1 MPRSRRRARRASAT
15 PPALDDLVALRP
27 DPAARASS
35 LRALRILFGR
45 TRSNYSRN
53 RLGLKARLA
62 QTVLFSTITGL
73 IFYDLGED
81 VEGVQSRQGFIF
93 FVLFNNFLV
102 AILNVVL
109 IFPPERRIFEREFNA
124 GYYKVPPAPAARDA
138 RHTSTPASGSP
149 TPPRRGAGMA
159 VLRGARLVRA
169 ADPGLLPGRLH
180 VGRVQPRRHA
190 RGSRGLLAVCGGDH
204 PHDAVGLGPRHPGW
218 LHGADA
224 GARDHDGPADDRPLV
239 LTGGLLANN
248 EQLSPWV
255 WLKAA
260 SPIAYG
266 YEAGMLVEFKDR
278 EMQVH
283 LNATAAASLCSSAA
297 AMGVDTS
304 DASAAAASTAMGGA
318 SPAAA
323 TTATF
328 YGNQLLREQKMAC
341 ADPDAPC
348 ELHTVWFNCL
358 MLVLLFAVFRLLA
371 LTALLVRC
379 YPLQRRGRGGG
390 GTATR
395 VANAALPSASHVV

>member
-1 MPRSRRRARRASAT
+1 MAQVWPYYVARVSFELPIQAFFPVVFMSVAYNLAGMRAGAA
-15 PPALDDLVALRP
+15 AFWQFVA
-27 DPAARASS
+27 
-35 LRALRILFGR
+35 
-45 TRSNYSRN
+45 
-53 RLGLKARLA
+53 
-62 QTVLFSTITGL
+62 
-73 IFYDLGED
+73 
-81 VEGVQSRQGFIF
+81 
-93 FVLFNNFLV
+93 V
-102 AILNVVL
+102 AILMTQSASGLGILVGCMV
-109 IFPPERRIFEREFNA
+109 PTPELAITM
-124 GYYKVPPAPAARDA
+124 VPPMIVPF
-138 RHTSTPASGSP
+138 
-149 TPPRRGAGMA
+149 
-159 VLRGARLVRA
+159 
-169 ADPGLLPGRLH
+169 
-180 VGRVQPRRHA
+180 
-190 RGSRGLLAVCGGDH
+190 
-204 PHDAVGLGPRHPGW
+204 
-218 LHGADA
+218 
-224 GARDHDGPADDRPLV
+224 V

-278 EMQVH
+278 EMQMH

-297 AMGVDTS
+297 AMGVDTN
-304 DASAAAASTAMGGA
+304 DASAAEASTAMGGA

-371 LTALLVRC
+371 LTVLLVRC